1 MKGLWGNYH
10 LREKIR
16 FQFNWRDKAA
26 LWKESEETS
35 KQNWSSEI
43 TVRDQQERGL
53 SRWSRVGRGRKRPLQ
68 EGRQQQEW
76 TAVDW
81 RGSILLEST
90 ELFSS
95 NLVVQLPSP
104 GCQFQQSRNVALLL
118 ENMTF
123 VHNFKHP
130 KSKLKNQSYSC
141 KTQHPLRKILFS
153 PDNLKFK
160 LNSGMYLFCMT
171 WPV

>member
-1 MKGLWGNYH
+1 MKSQRPPNKTGAPELIV
-10 LREKIR
+10 K
-16 FQFNWRDKAA
+16 
-26 LWKESEETS
+26 
-35 KQNWSSEI
+35 
-43 TVRDQQERGL
+43 DQQERGQ
-53 SRWSRVGRGRKRPLQ
+53 SRWGRVGRGRKRPLL
-68 EGRQQQEW
+68 EGRQEQEW

-81 RGSILLEST
+81 WCSILLERT

-153 PDNLKFK
+153 LDNFKFK
-160 LNSGMYLFCMT
+160 LNSGVYLFSMT